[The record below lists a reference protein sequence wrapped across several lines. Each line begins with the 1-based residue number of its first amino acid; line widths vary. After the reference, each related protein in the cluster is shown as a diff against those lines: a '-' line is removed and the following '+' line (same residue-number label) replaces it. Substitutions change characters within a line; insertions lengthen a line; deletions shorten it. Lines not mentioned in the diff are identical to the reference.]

1 MLSSLSTN
9 VKYVLLTIVLLL
21 LFIYFCYIICYFL
34 FVILRCDTFKQ
45 CDVFYMKTDECFFF
59 KYDTFKQ
66 YDVFDMKT
74 DEMVSFLFYFI
85 LLSLTESLVYPTADH
100 APIFSNREYRSMH
113 DHTLQWRPS
122 AVRGLPTILERQN
135 CGTVIYC
142 VIVYALR
149 RYQFTI

>member
-1 MLSSLSTN
+1 M
-9 VKYVLLTIVLLL
+9 
-21 LFIYFCYIICYFL
+21 F
-34 FVILRCDTFKQ
+34 
-45 CDVFYMKTDECFFF
+45 FFF

-66 YDVFDMKT
+66 YDVFYMKT

-149 RYQFTI
+149 RYQFTIQKKTFVRTLKNLCTEKKYISFQKIVIKTLWCLFSFDLVFAEILFHNIVI

>member
-1 MLSSLSTN
+1 MCYLS
-9 VKYVLLTIVLLL
+9 IVLLL

-45 CDVFYMKTDECFFF
+45 YDVFY
-59 KYDTFKQ
+59 
-66 YDVFDMKT
+66 MKT

-100 APIFSNREYRSMH
+100 AAIFSNREYRSMH

-142 VIVYALR
+142 VCFATLSVYYLEKKHL
-149 RYQFTI
+149 FEL